1 MNDGEIKNH
10 AALLCSTYAMEHS
23 SSINHMPLK
32 LLIFKYIDDDTVLQ
46 SLIGHDMSRWMNR
59 LPPRHIVER
68 TMWVVFERVKEK
80 ETEEEEEEEGE
91 KETTYLEENAES
103 PTDTSG
109 YEACSVPGPIVQ
121 PHRRAL
127 RFANRA
133 TSAIEECAGAL
144 RLPRS
149 GAD

>member
-1 MNDGEIKNH
+1 MNDGEINNH

-32 LLIFKYIDDDTVLQ
+32 LLTLNRIDDDTFLQ

-68 TMWVVFERVKEK
+68 TMWVLFERVKEK
-80 ETEEEEEEEGE
+80 ETEEEE

-121 PHRRAL
+121 PHRQAL

>member
-1 MNDGEIKNH
+1 MPW
-10 AALLCSTYAMEHS
+10 STL

-32 LLIFKYIDDDTVLQ
+32 LLTFNHIDDDTFLR

-68 TMWVVFERVKEK
+68 TMWVLIERVKEK
-80 ETEEEEEEEGE
+80 ETEEEE

-127 RFANRA
+127 RFANQA
-133 TSAIEECAGAL
+133 ESVPGEYDGAL
-144 RLPRS
+144 HLPRS

>member
-1 MNDGEIKNH
+1 
-10 AALLCSTYAMEHS
+10 
-23 SSINHMPLK
+23 MPLK
-32 LLIFKYIDDDTVLQ
+32 LLTLNRIDDDTFLQ

-68 TMWVVFERVKEK
+68 TMWVLIERVKEK
-80 ETEEEEEEEGE
+80 ETEEEE

-127 RFANRA
+127 RFANQA
-133 TSAIEECAGAL
+133 ESVPGEYDGAL
-144 RLPRS
+144 HLPRS

>member
-1 MNDGEIKNH
+1 
-10 AALLCSTYAMEHS
+10 
-23 SSINHMPLK
+23 MPLK
-32 LLIFKYIDDDTVLQ
+32 LLTLNRIDDDTFLQ

-68 TMWVVFERVKEK
+68 TMWVLFERVKEK
-80 ETEEEEEEEGE
+80 ETEEEE

>member
-32 LLIFKYIDDDTVLQ
+32 LLTLNRIDDDTFLQ

-68 TMWVVFERVKEK
+68 TMWVLIERVKEK
-80 ETEEEEEEEGE
+80 ETEEEE